1 MAKQMN
7 QIVSEYSDLYDG
19 TSVSSED
26 QELLNDYFYYREVCS
41 EDDDKFIHFYRRNL
55 KMFYSKYLLK
65 LEAEL
70 TEMPE
75 LIDHYEAIHNVLTN
89 TGTVTNSGSTH
100 DTGESSDTAS
110 NTHSGTNSSHT
121 VTDDDRSHS
130 GSNSSHTV
138 TDDDRSHS
146 GTNSGSDTTEQLT
159 DGKHSDIRTSLPQGV
174 AYSGVT
180 GSNFGVETLDLT
192 YATEQNQSADN
203 SGKVKS
209 DKSGTDSSTD
219 NADIDTSV
227 TGTDNSTDNADID
240 TTVSG
245 TDSATDGHT
254 GSAEHTNTITT
265 SGTVTNNL
273 SNESDMMR
281 SGSNVAEAELR
292 RQIYDFAGDA
302 NAFRWLVNQL
312 RVCFNIVYVR
322 G

>member
-7 QIVSEYSDLYDG
+7 QIVSDYPSLYEG
-19 TSVSSED
+19 TSVSAED
-26 QELLNDYFYYREVCS
+26 QSLLNDYFYYREVCS

-55 KMFYSKYLLK
+55 RMFYSKYLIK

-70 TEMPE
+70 KEMPE

-100 DTGESSDTAS
+100 DIGESSDSAS

-130 GSNSSHTV
+130 GS
-138 TDDDRSHS
+138 
-146 GTNSGSDTTEQLT
+146 NSGSDTTEQLT

-174 AYSGVT
+174 AYSGVS
-180 GSNFGVETLDLT
+180 GANFGVGTLDLT

-203 SGKVKS
+203 SGKVKTDKTGS
-209 DKSGTDSSTD
+209 DS
-219 NADIDTSV
+219 
-227 TGTDNSTDNADID
+227 STDNADID

-254 GSAEHTNTITT
+254 GSAEHENTVTT

-273 SNESDMMR
+273 TNKNDMMR

>member
-7 QIVSEYSDLYDG
+7 QIVSEYPNLYEG
-19 TSVSSED
+19 TSVSAED
-26 QELLNDYFYYREVCS
+26 QSLLNDYFYDREVCS
-41 EDDDKFIHFYRRNL
+41 DDDARFIRLYRRNL
-55 KMFYSKYLLK
+55 RMYYPKYLLK

-70 TEMPE
+70 KEMPE

-89 TGTVTNSGSTH
+89 TGTVTNSGSTR
-100 DTGESSDTAS
+100 DIGESSDSAS

-130 GSNSSHTV
+130 GSN
-138 TDDDRSHS
+138 TD
-146 GTNSGSDTTEQLT
+146 SDTTEQLVSA
-159 DGKHSDIRTSLPQGV
+159 KHSDITTTLPQSV
-174 AYSGVT
+174 AYSGLEGQNFDV
-180 GSNFGVETLDLT
+180 GSLDLT
-192 YATEQNQSADN
+192 YASNQNQSADN

-209 DKSGTDSSTD
+209 DK
-219 NADIDTSV
+219 
-227 TGTDNSTDNADID
+227 TGSNSSTDNADID

-254 GSAEHTNTITT
+254 GSAEHENTVTT

-273 SNESDMMR
+273 TNKNDMMR